1 MLAVSA
7 SWPGSQRFRG
17 PVPFSPPVV
26 WFATNDDCPAG
37 FGHPELVVLASG
49 LAPSL
54 LIDLRKYS
62 ALYGNPVTQ
71 EAPPMHGTAA
81 CAKGRSGSEGT
92 QTRVFVTCGV
102 VRPAQAGKRLQQ
114 VKDVHHVSEGG
125 RSSSSMCSR
134 SRASP
139 RQ

>member
-1 MLAVSA
+1 MGFPGWINSAEVNDFHQEQMENGARACMLAVYA
-7 SWPGSQRFRG
+7 SWSVSQRFRG

-62 ALYGNPVTQ
+62 AFGAY
-71 EAPPMHGTAA
+71 
-81 CAKGRSGSEGT
+81 
-92 QTRVFVTCGV
+92 
-102 VRPAQAGKRLQQ
+102 RPAVFANGK
-114 VKDVHHVSEGG
+114 
-125 RSSSSMCSR
+125 
-134 SRASP
+134 
-139 RQ
+139 